1 MSDSKEL
8 GKQGEDIASSFLIK
22 KGYKI
27 VARNLKM
34 GANEIDIIA
43 EDEDFTVFVEVKTRS
58 GNYLEHPCSAVAA
71 SKQKIIIKAADQYIR
86 RYNIDKESRFDIITI
101 IKENGKFE
109 IAHIENAFYPTLR

>member
-8 GKQGEDIASSFLIK
+8 GKQGEDIASSFLVE

-43 EDEDFTVFVEVKTRS
+43 ENEDFLVFIEVKTRS
-58 GNYLEHPCSAVAA
+58 ENYLEHPRSAVMA
-71 SKQKIIIKAADQYIR
+71 SKQKSIIKTADLYIR

-101 IKENGKFE
+101 IKKNDKFE
-109 IAHIENAFYPTLR
+109 IVHIEDAFYPTLR